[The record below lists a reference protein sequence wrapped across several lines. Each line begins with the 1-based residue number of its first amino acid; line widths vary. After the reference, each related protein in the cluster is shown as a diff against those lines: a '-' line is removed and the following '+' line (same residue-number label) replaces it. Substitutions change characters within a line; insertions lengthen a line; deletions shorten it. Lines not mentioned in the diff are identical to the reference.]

1 DSVDVVDVHPHADFL
16 DLVGQGVDVGGQG
29 RDVLPLDGGDKGLGQ
44 LVGHA
49 VAAFVGGVLDVVDL
63 VHPLGHPGRVK
74 AAENVLQ
81 HQGSLAGKTGAL
93 DKIVKINGVLL
104 LRHNFFLLLC
114 YQICMNTLAMTK
126 LMRPHP
132 GKVKNQVSIIAL
144 TAPELMAD
152 RRLTAPTPM
161 MALVLVWV
169 VDTGMPSRLEYSRQ
183 SAPARSAQK
192 PWYRSSLT
200 MSMP

>member
-16 DLVGQGVDVGGQG
+16 DLVGQGVDVGAQG

-63 VHPLGHPGRVK
+63 VNPLGHPGRVK

-93 DKIVKINGVLL
+93 DKIVKINGDPLI
-104 LRHNFFLLLC
+104 RHNSLLPLC
-114 YQICMNTLAMTK
+114 YHL
-126 LMRPHP
+126 
-132 GKVKNQVSIIAL
+132 SISNI
-144 TAPELMAD
+144 
-152 RRLTAPTPM
+152 
-161 MALVLVWV
+161 
-169 VDTGMPSRLEYSRQ
+169 S
-183 SAPARSAQK
+183 
-192 PWYRSSLT
+192 
-200 MSMP
+200 